1 MRTIKP
7 WSNTRFL
14 ALSLILFISGMATT
28 GWAATCTSN
37 SGARSWN
44 TAASWDCAHVPATG
58 DAVVIAAGSTV
69 TLNVDSN
76 TIASLTVNSTGTL
89 TVATGTSFDLYLGGS
104 LTNNGTINFAASSST
119 NTIYLAGTNVTSTWS
134 GTGTW
139 NLDNADLNGKNPKSC
154 SGSCDI
160 ELIGSPLLHFANQTL
175 FSGLGTSFTFNAAG
189 NSTATVDLNFAG
201 SQTIATTNVKF
212 PNLTLTGTGAKTPAS
227 GTLTVLGSMTIG
239 NGITVNADSND
250 PTINIGGS
258 LSIGSGATYTA
269 SNNGVTTITGS
280 FSNSGTYTGNSAAV
294 NVGGN
299 FSNTSAFTSGS
310 GTWTFNGT
318 SAVQN
323 FTTAATFQRLTL
335 NNSLGFSLGSNVTV
349 STLLTLSAGPVVT
362 GANLLL
368 ATANCPGSISRTSGY
383 VAGNLQLTVPSTNPV
398 TCLFPV
404 GDTNNYAPISITKT
418 GSNSGTLTGA
428 TATGDHADTTAG
440 TSGIDATRSVNRTWT
455 LTAGTLSGSTPYSA
469 IFQFCNA
476 VGSGCGVNDVDAGA
490 SFGSFLVAE
499 KVAAWSLPTVANPT
513 ATSIQATGLT
523 SFGVFAVGEAVLPT
537 PLAEYR
543 MDEAS
548 WNGTANEVVDS
559 SGNGNHAQAFNS
571 ANTTDGSRA
580 IAGSPG
586 TCRYGVFDNGG
597 AITQGYVQTPLPNLT
612 SNFTITAWIRTTNN
626 TVAGQR
632 ILIDDQNNTGGYGL
646 SLSDGTAG
654 LLRFYSRGI
663 TPTILDST
671 YTIANNTWYFVAA
684 VADITNKKRTIYV
697 FNQTGVQLSSTTES
711 AWTAGTWGTDA
722 GPVSI
727 GGEVNGPPQTELP
740 ASFHFRGNIDEVRV
754 YQKALNSSDLTT
766 LAKATHTCAS
776 AGPDHY
782 ELSLPTSSITC
793 LPSTATVTACADN
806 LSPCTPY
813 GAASGTTATLATSA
827 GTLGA
832 TTVTFNASGVAST
845 TLSYPAAADGA
856 SASVTLSGEQI
867 TASNLRKCCPNGVS
881 CVAANSCSST
891 FNTTGFVFSGSAGGS
906 EANIS
911 AQVAGTASGTY
922 YLRAVKTDKVTK
934 ACETA
939 LSGANTVNF
948 AYECV
953 SSPSTCYGSDLM
965 SVNGGASTVIA
976 RNNSG
981 SVSSYTS
988 VPMTFDANGNA
999 SFTFKYTD
1007 VGQVRLYASK
1017 AASGTLLST
1026 LTGSSNAFVV
1036 KPYAFTLGNV
1046 MRTSDNLAN
1055 PVASDASG
1063 SAFMAAGDAFKAT
1076 VTAIANGG
1084 TTTPSFGRCDNA
1096 GGTGCSAASES
1107 VSLAST
1113 LVSPASG
1120 AGGSL
1125 GGTTANAS
1133 NFVANAG
1140 AYTFANLTWSEVGI
1154 ITLKASNSNYLS
1166 NGLSTCSTST
1176 PGENCQG
1183 TFGISGNIGR
1193 FIPHHF
1199 VLSTPSITPA
1209 GGTFSYMDQPFG
1221 IGFTL
1226 TAVNAGGGTTVNYA
1240 TSNSFA
1246 KLDPTSTALW
1256 PSTTLG
1262 STGFAI
1268 GAKNST
1274 SDLSTRLSLSGTP
1287 TGSWSGVA
1295 AITANLQFSRP
1306 TTTTADATWGS
1317 YDALDIG
1324 VAPQDSDGITLL
1336 SSALDLDAST
1346 PTGNERKKLSAST
1359 TKIRF
1364 GRLRLINA
1372 YGSELL
1378 PARVEYRAEYWDG
1391 SRWTTNTS
1399 DTTTSI
1405 PCPLPYVASTCAV
1418 ATGGMTVTGITPLNA
1433 GVGFITFPAL
1443 GAAGFRDIAINLN
1456 ASSNDTS
1463 CNTAPHSGAAANL
1476 PWLKGYWGAKASCGN
1491 VAAWLQDPNAR
1502 VKFGSP
1508 KAPYIYLRERY

>member
-1 MRTIKP
+1 VKEEAMRMIKP
-7 WSNTRFL
+7 WSNNRFL

-44 TAASWDCAHVPATG
+44 TAASWDCGHVPATG

-76 TIASLTVNSTGTL
+76 TIASLTVNNTGTL
-89 TVATGTSFDLYLGGS
+89 TVASGTSFDIYLGGS
-104 LTNNGTINFAASSST
+104 LTNNGTINFAASGST

-189 NSTATVDLNFAG
+189 NSTATVDLDFAG

-227 GTLTVLGSMTIG
+227 GTLTVLGNMTIG

-335 NNSLGFSLGSNVTV
+335 NNSLGFSLGNNVTV

-362 GANLLL
+362 GAYSLL

-383 VAGNLQLTVPSTNPV
+383 VAGNLRLTVPNTNPV
-398 TCLFPV
+398 TCIFPV
-404 GDTNNYAPISITKT
+404 GDANNYAPISITKT
-418 GSNSGTLTGA
+418 GTNSGTLTGA
-428 TATGDHADTTAG
+428 TTVGDHADTTAG

-469 IFQFCNA
+469 IFQFCDA

-513 ATSIQATGLT
+513 ASSIQATGLT

-537 PLAEYR
+537 ALAEYR

-580 IAGSPG
+580 IVGSPG

-646 SLSDGTAG
+646 SMSDGTAG

-740 ASFHFRGNIDEVRV
+740 ASSHFRGNIDEVRV

-776 AGPDHY
+776 AGPDHLQIEHSTGSGLTCAASSLTIRACADAAPACTAY
-782 ELSLPTSSITC
+782 TGGVSGTLTKTGTPTVNWDGTTGGATGANFVITSGSSSVTKNMQLTTAGSVVFGISSPVPTPPNVTTCNFGSPSCTFNASSAGGFVVSVPNHRSCVPQVATITVPAGCGTALDGSKSVGFHFAYSLATTTSPPHVPWAGLATPGAALATGADLPLNLTFTSGSAQLPYLIYDDAGSLTLTANYAGSGLDAGLSMTGTSSPFVVAPNAFRIDPI
-793 LPSTATVTACADN
+793 PSPLVAGTAFNATVTALNAC
-806 LSPCTPY
+806 STP
-813 GAASGTTATLATSA
+813 AATPNFTDSVSLTYSNPIPALGNENVLPTRLLPISGFSGGIKSTSLTWKEV
-827 GTLGA
+827 GTIDL
-832 TTVTFNASGVAST
+832 NASLANY
-845 TLSYPAAADGA
+845 L
-856 SASVTLSGEQI
+856 SASPAMAVSGTLSGVGPFKPAYFD
-867 TASNLRKCCPNGVS
+867 TAV
-881 CVAANSCSST
+881 T
-891 FNTTGFVFSGSAGGS
+891 
-906 EANIS
+906 
-911 AQVAGTASGTY
+911 AGTGTFTYSGQPF
-922 YLRAVKTDKVTK
+922 
-934 ACETA
+934 
-939 LSGANTVNF
+939 TV
-948 AYECV
+948 
-953 SSPSTCYGSDLM
+953 
-965 SVNGGASTVIA
+965 
-976 RNNSG
+976 
-981 SVSSYTS
+981 
-988 VPMTFDANGNA
+988 
-999 SFTFKYTD
+999 
-1007 VGQVRLYASK
+1007 
-1017 AASGTLLST
+1017 
-1026 LTGSSNAFVV
+1026 
-1036 KPYAFTLGNV
+1036 
-1046 MRTSDNLAN
+1046 
-1055 PVASDASG
+1055 
-1063 SAFMAAGDAFKAT
+1063 T
-1076 VTAIANGG
+1076 VTAK
-1084 TTTPSFGRCDNA
+1084 NA
-1096 GGTGCSAASES
+1096 
-1107 VSLAST
+1107 
-1113 LVSPASG
+1113 
-1120 AGGSL
+1120 L
-1125 GGTTANAS
+1125 GGTTANYAGIYAKLVTLS
-1133 NFVANAG
+1133 DANAG
-1140 AYTFANLTWSEVGI
+1140 TNSSGTLGSFANASIPAASFTTPAAGVASTSTIAYTFTSRTTPPLTLAMRAVDADSVSSSGHTEATNEI
-1154 ITLKASNSNYLS
+1154 RS
-1166 NGLSTCSTST
+1166 GLV
-1176 PGENCQG
+1176 
-1183 TFGISGNIGR
+1183 R
-1193 FIPHHF
+1193 M
-1199 VLSTPSITPA
+1199 A
-1209 GGTFSYMDQPFG
+1209 
-1221 IGFTL
+1221 
-1226 TAVNAGGGTTVNYA
+1226 
-1240 TSNSFA
+1240 
-1246 KLDPTSTALW
+1246 
-1256 PSTTLG
+1256 
-1262 STGFAI
+1262 
-1268 GAKNST
+1268 
-1274 SDLSTRLSLSGTP
+1274 
-1287 TGSWSGVA
+1287 
-1295 AITANLQFSRP
+1295 
-1306 TTTTADATWGS
+1306 
-1317 YDALDIG
+1317 
-1324 VAPQDSDGITLL
+1324 
-1336 SSALDLDAST
+1336 
-1346 PTGNERKKLSAST
+1346 
-1359 TKIRF
+1359 
-1364 GRLRLINA
+1364 NA
-1372 YGSELL
+1372 YGSERLVL
-1378 PARVEYRAEYWDG
+1378 PVTTQVEYY
-1391 SRWTTNTS
+1391 S
-1399 DTTTSI
+1399 
-1405 PCPLPYVASTCAV
+1405 
-1418 ATGGMTVTGITPLNA
+1418 ATGWTLNAADTGITATALSAAPTVTP
-1433 GVGFITFPAL
+1433 VGGIVTAANCPPPTACTTSSKFTGGILDLRMTAPN
-1443 GAAGFRDIAINLN
+1443 AAGYADITLN
-1456 ASSNDTS
+1456 V
-1463 CNTAPHSGAAANL
+1463 P
-1476 PWLKGYWGAKASCGN
+1476 
-1491 VAAWLQDPNAR
+1491 AWLQYPWHSATAENPTSR
-1502 VKFGSP
+1502 VTFG
-1508 KAPYIYLRERY
+1508 IYKGNNRIIYRREQY